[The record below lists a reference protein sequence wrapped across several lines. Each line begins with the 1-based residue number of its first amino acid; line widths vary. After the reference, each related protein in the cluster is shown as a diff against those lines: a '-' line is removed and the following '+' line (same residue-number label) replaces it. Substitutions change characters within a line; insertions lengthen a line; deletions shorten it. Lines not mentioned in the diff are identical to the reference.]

1 METVFFVV
9 FIFLQQKTFLN
20 SAKPSSFL
28 NYVMRIP
35 RRKYGGQSIG
45 NRRHST
51 RGEEAKTSGLQSRF
65 NLARTMA
72 DLPGTISNS
81 EPQSGHS
88 LCQRSTSPS
97 KRFEED
103 TGNSSH
109 RMCSPSTRSQ
119 RDFFYAPSQQLD
131 TIHCGLQGTADRSE
145 DPLPTLPEAGILGPG
160 SFSPLPTD
168 IDTKLSSTGRPL
180 RGCRLSSFDARF
192 PEFECPRPRKRPS
205 VGIPSSS
212 AGAYYSFPAEGGKN
226 SRRRT
231 HPAEDLR
238 HHPPATAAPGECLDD
253 NGLEAGEKE
262 ALCGLSPLQLSEGE
276 SPYEEDSPPCIDS
289 QQFVTPGPSP
299 HPSSSAAGPDPVC
312 WWGNFTTLPSP
323 QEPFSTENQRNDVP
337 REDSY
342 ISPPS
347 RTSTTPTS
355 LRRRRPRIRS
365 EPDIHLMPPDQAS
378 PTRPNL
384 LPPQIV
390 SGLDARD
397 TTGNQPCIQDSSGDF
412 SVRRPSSPSPRL
424 PPTRDGLMGSRA
436 VLPRCEAESGIV
448 QPRLLPSAPMGKS
461 CRIIEPTPARGTG
474 DSRSERTTPPPRSS
488 KVHPR
493 SDPQG
498 SRVGPQPVMAE
509 NSHSFPHFPS
519 PPHPALTVDSLLTA
533 FSRSST
539 NYTIKSIHPS
549 LVLPISNAIS
559 AVLASVREAPTSVYH
574 YLEFFI
580 FPLAVLGSM
589 PPSQF
594 RRIRQRNRP
603 FAQRDF
609 TFQRLHLW
617 NTARFQVIQ
626 DTLLQPQPLEP
637 QPPRSAI
644 QQNSNLRRAERLI
657 REDGQLGKA
666 VQALHSSGIAPR
678 TSSTIETLRAKH
690 PVSPLPSPS
699 PIPEQTL
706 KVTAK
711 QIFAQLQTFAK
722 GSAGS
727 RSGWRVS
734 HFLQLCQSHLFLSEF
749 TFFVNLFL
757 ADRIPRTLA
766 RIVVSGSL
774 VPVLKKDGGIRP
786 IVVGEVFRRLIS
798 KLCVAAVKG
807 DTLNYF
813 QPLQLGVGVP
823 GGSEAVL
830 HSFNR
835 AIRSTDLAPDT
846 LLVLVDF
853 VNAFNEVNRQAFLD
867 IVHAKYPIIYPWVFY
882 CYSIGA
888 PLFIYDN
895 VISATTGVQQ
905 GDPLGPLLFALVLH
919 PFLESLRDHYSL
931 RIGAILDDVT
941 FLGSPTSSRLALE
954 YLSVEGA
961 RSGLR
966 LSPKTCVWSPTGFP
980 IPVSIQTWSIEQ
992 HTHVPISV
1000 ILSKGVPL
1008 LGSAVSCDVNFL
1020 NATVMKRVQK
1030 WQVSLQ
1036 LMSAL
1041 GDPQLEL
1048 MLLRACLGSPKML
1061 YLLRTLPPTIIAQ
1074 QLGIWKPF
1082 SGTP

>member
-1 METVFFVV
+1 
-9 FIFLQQKTFLN
+9 
-20 SAKPSSFL
+20 
-28 NYVMRIP
+28 
-35 RRKYGGQSIG
+35 
-45 NRRHST
+45 
-51 RGEEAKTSGLQSRF
+51 
-65 NLARTMA
+65 MA
-72 DLPGTISNS
+72 D
-81 EPQSGHS
+81 
-88 LCQRSTSPS
+88 
-97 KRFEED
+97 
-103 TGNSSH
+103 
-109 RMCSPSTRSQ
+109 
-119 RDFFYAPSQQLD
+119 
-131 TIHCGLQGTADRSE
+131 
-145 DPLPTLPEAGILGPG
+145 
-160 SFSPLPTD
+160 
-168 IDTKLSSTGRPL
+168 
-180 RGCRLSSFDARF
+180 
-192 PEFECPRPRKRPS
+192 
-205 VGIPSSS
+205 
-212 AGAYYSFPAEGGKN
+212 
-226 SRRRT
+226 
-231 HPAEDLR
+231 
-238 HHPPATAAPGECLDD
+238 
-253 NGLEAGEKE
+253 
-262 ALCGLSPLQLSEGE
+262 
-276 SPYEEDSPPCIDS
+276 
-289 QQFVTPGPSP
+289 
-299 HPSSSAAGPDPVC
+299 
-312 WWGNFTTLPSP
+312 
-323 QEPFSTENQRNDVP
+323 
-337 REDSY
+337 
-342 ISPPS
+342 
-347 RTSTTPTS
+347 
-355 LRRRRPRIRS
+355 
-365 EPDIHLMPPDQAS
+365 
-378 PTRPNL
+378 
-384 LPPQIV
+384 
-390 SGLDARD
+390 
-397 TTGNQPCIQDSSGDF
+397 
-412 SVRRPSSPSPRL
+412 
-424 PPTRDGLMGSRA
+424 
-436 VLPRCEAESGIV
+436 
-448 QPRLLPSAPMGKS
+448 
-461 CRIIEPTPARGTG
+461 
-474 DSRSERTTPPPRSS
+474 
-488 KVHPR
+488 
-493 SDPQG
+493 
-498 SRVGPQPVMAE
+498 

-603 FAQRDF
+603 SAQRDF

-699 PIPEQTL
+699 PIPEHTL

-919 PFLESLRDHYSL
+919 PFLESLRDHYSR
-931 RIGAILDDVT
+931 RIGAILDDVI
-941 FLGSPTSSRLALE
+941 FPGSPTSSRLALE
-954 YLSVEGA
+954 YLFVEGA

-1061 YLLRTLPPTIIAQ
+1061 YLLRTLPPTIIAPAIRDMEALLRDTLATIIVGSPSSPRFGEFQ
-1074 QLGIWKPF
+1074 FSLATLPLRF
-1082 SGTP
+1082 SGLGVHNPTDVSKFAYIASLYWTKQLQDQILRLEGDTATFPEEYTQALNDFLSYTQPSNNVLPQISQPSMATLFYLKRREKILESDYITLQPMALQSRFTAVLLSVCQRYASSYLFALPNHGLHQVMNPSEFRSNMALRLLIPQFSGHLTCSRTNCTFPMDSFGYHALCCRGGLMSERHDLVADALGALASYAQIPCRVGAHVQCLGLSSRPPKNGAHRNLTAFRPADVLLRWDGLRATCVDTTVVSPIRGPMPVQFQPGHTATWAEGNKYKKHLTACNAAGYDFTAFAVDTFGVLAPDARKLLFRLARALERSKGYPPYLAKQLVFRRISFAVHLGVARQLVALKEPDFCL